1 MDQKQGKGSEQ
12 GTSKEPIIEGY
23 QIVERLGKGSFGSVY
38 KAEKEGKTYA
48 LKMISKSYM
57 KDRPFLRK
65 YIQNEIE
72 SMKSINCVN
81 CVKLYDYF
89 ETNLAHFFVMEY
101 CAEGNLFNLLH
112 SKNGQGLP
120 ESEALVYFS
129 QILNGLKTIHEKG
142 YMHRDLKPENILIH
156 NNVAKICDFGFAR
169 PLGCNELT
177 TTVCGTA
184 EYMPPELHQ
193 QMPYDYKADIWALGV
208 LLYVMV
214 FGHLPFYGQF
224 IFQMIERQC
233 KDKVY
238 DTDRWVQKF
247 PKSKEKAEKLSPEI
261 KDFFSKVFVYDQ
273 KQRINFFQI
282 MNHPL
287 IEKMD
292 GPQFSH
298 LNKNQSK
305 LFYSTKFEENQKSIK
320 DTYDQLDEEELL
332 SSQTKKEE
340 TTKQSETKSLKTV
353 IETNE
358 RTSLLNQDD
367 NAMTINFKDEEN
379 LHYIDSDIRS
389 SSAVKLKQSIY
400 KKSLELYN
408 YEIEKYQFL
417 FHTLELLSREL
428 SSQYGLTCYFI
439 NKAWNFYAKRLKYS
453 LEQKENIFLLPQKDW
468 ESFVASNE
476 YAQLLKKVISD
487 EKQAA
492 IHLHKNYMKLGSEM
506 QNQDGVLMQVN
517 ESSFEEFKLPYRK
530 ALMETFNN
538 LADLHKQLYQLNK
551 EHGTKVYRI
560 AMKILLCYFI
570 NRIFNT
576 EEVKTNLSLYFELT
590 NYDSFDFNQFYNW
603 SNSVGRVQ
611 ANKLVKNILEVLIQQ
626 NQ

>member
-1 MDQKQGKGSEQ
+1 MNPNQGKGQEQ
-12 GTSKEPIIEGY
+12 GQNKEPIIEGY

-38 KAEKEGKTYA
+38 KAEKDGKIYA

-89 ETNLAHFFVMEY
+89 ETNLAHFF
-101 CAEGNLFNLLH
+101 
-112 SKNGQGLP
+112 
-120 ESEALVYFS
+120 
-129 QILNGLKTIHEKG
+129 
-142 YMHRDLKPENILIH
+142 
-156 NNVAKICDFGFAR
+156 
-169 PLGCNELT
+169 
-177 TTVCGTA
+177 
-184 EYMPPELHQ
+184 
-193 QMPYDYKADIWALGV
+193 ADIWALGV

-214 FGHLPFYGQF
+214 FGHLPFYGQN

-305 LFYSTKFEENQKSIK
+305 LFYSTKFEENQKSLK

-332 SSQTKKEE
+332 SSQTK
-340 TTKQSETKSLKTV
+340 QSENKSLQQV

-358 RTSLLNQDD
+358 RIPLLNQDD
-367 NAMTINFKDEEN
+367 NAIIAINFKDEEN
-379 LHYIDSDIRS
+379 LHYIDSDIRT
-389 SSAVKLKQSIY
+389 SSAVKLRQSIY

-439 NKAWNFYAKRLKYS
+439 NKAWNFYAKRLKNS
-453 LEQKENIFLLPQKDW
+453 LEQKENTFSLPLKDW
-468 ESFVASNE
+468 ESFVVSNE
-476 YAQLLKKVISD
+476 YVQLLKKVQND

-492 IHLHKNYMKLGSEM
+492 IHLHKHYMKLGSEM
-506 QNQDGVLMQVN
+506 QNQDGVLMQTN
-517 ESSFEEFKLPYRK
+517 ENSFEEFKLPYRK
-530 ALMETFNN
+530 ALMDTFNN
-538 LADLHKQLYQLNK
+538 LADLHTQLYKLNK

-560 AMKILLCYFI
+560 AMKVMLCYFI

-576 EEVKTNLSLYFELT
+576 EEVKTNLALYFEAT
-590 NYDSFDFNQFYNW
+590 NYETFDFIQFYNW
-603 SNSVGRVQ
+603 SNSVNRVQ
-611 ANKLVKNILEVLIQQ
+611 ANKIVKNILDVLIKKNENQ
-626 NQ
+626 NQSE